1 MAKNKPF
8 SKAPIGEG
16 GRFATCVRRMRT
28 KGVGDPEAVCA
39 AIGRKKFGNKRFAK
53 LAAKGKKS

>member
-16 GRFATCVRRMRT
+16 DRFKTCVRRMRT

-39 AIGRKKFGNKRFAK
+39 AIGRKKFGGKRLGK
-53 LAAKGKKS
+53 LAAKGK